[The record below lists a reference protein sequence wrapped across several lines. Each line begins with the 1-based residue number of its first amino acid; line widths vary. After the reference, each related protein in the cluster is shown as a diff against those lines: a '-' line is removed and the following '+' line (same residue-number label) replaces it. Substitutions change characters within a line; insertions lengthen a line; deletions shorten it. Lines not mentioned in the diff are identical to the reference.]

1 MISAGILGVIGW
13 LLLFFLGYLLSG
25 GRTDGVNEMAVEF
38 VIPIVTGVIG
48 AVFSLIT
55 GVMIVAKRTLPGKV
69 RISFAVL
76 TALLYLPA
84 IVLLSSLW
92 WFFAA
97 VPVFLFGVAPPV
109 IYLVRSAML
118 RR

>member
-1 MISAGILGVIGW
+1 LGVIGW

-25 GRTDGVNEMAVEF
+25 GRADGVNEMAVEF
-38 VIPIVTGVIG
+38 VIPIVTGIIG

-76 TALLYLPA
+76 TALL
-84 IVLLSSLW
+84 SS
-92 WFFAA
+92 
-97 VPVFLFGVAPPV
+97 VKTKKV
-109 IYLVRSAML
+109 SAMQIKRGKQSWIL
-118 RR
+118 